1 MNKLSMCPM
10 CRWFSIQYTSLKK
23 IITKLSS
30 TGVYHTWNT
39 ALQAEVR
46 ATLKRVE
53 KDSLFVAVHVDMN
66 MKRLSYGT
74 TDEDEISETD
84 SKLVWMW
91 MKLSPI
97 LFAYH
102 KALLLYVYRNVN
114 THRNLLE
121 QHTEEIKILDEKS
134 SSLRWVFVSFV
145 VLFWTT
151 AKLTCF
157 SASKDRCKVDK
168 KRYENLTVTC
178 FN

>member
-1 MNKLSMCPM
+1 MNKLSI
-10 CRWFSIQYTSLKK
+10 RQWFSIQYTSLKK

-30 TGVYHTWNT
+30 TGVYHTRNT
-39 ALQAEVR
+39 TVLQAEVR
-46 ATLKRVE
+46 VKLKRVE
-53 KDSLFVAVHVDMN
+53 KDSLSLCRSSRWCEHEETI
-66 MKRLSYGT
+66 YGT

-84 SKLVWMW
+84 SKRVWMW

-121 QHTEEIKILDEKS
+121 QHTEEIKILHEKS
-134 SSLRWVFVSFV
+134 SPLRWVFVIFV

-151 AKLTCF
+151 AMLTCF

-168 KRYENLTVTC
+168 KIWKLNCYT
-178 FN
+178 F